1 MKLPDGWPFLVA
13 VLAFVLWHYFLSAA
27 ALRNLSRHWR
37 QPIDV
42 WAGPV
47 SRASGGVGLLVV
59 SVVCAVG
66 AELPLDWFTAPL
78 HQNAIGWVAIPACI
92 LVPLVWRAGRQPA
105 QQARY
110 PDFRVPHATRAQQAL
125 SATSWLVYLIGYEA
139 LFRGLV
145 LGACIQVAGVG
156 VGVAIHTSLYVLA
169 HLHKDAAETLGCL
182 PMGYLFAYMTLQ
194 TGSLWPALLLHV
206 AIAIA
211 AEQSAARANPSLQ
224 WR

>member
-47 SRASGGVGLLVV
+47 SRTSGGVGLLVV

-78 HQNAIGWVAIPACI
+78 HQNALGWIAIPACI

-145 LGACIQVAGVG
+145 LGVCIQVAGVG
-156 VGVAIHTSLYVLA
+156 VGVAIHTALYVLA

-182 PMGYLFAYMTLQ
+182 PMGYLFGYMTLQ